1 MFVCTFR
8 YRPKHVACYLCTE
21 YKQKQGCT
29 LPVCPWL
36 AERIEAGVVGYQE
49 AVMATIP
56 RNRLLAPRLRALV
69 ASFPGS
75 LWKDGTH
82 KERMEYA
89 KTRLHYYRRRD
100 TPAFYAALFL
110 LTSSAELWKRSANCF
125 YRKGFE
131 PAYAVLGGIS
141 PHDYALISA
150 AKGLYRNEQPPP
162 EGHSPEFESQ
172 GAAVH
177 DALPAGRVELHHT
190 GPCGHLQGGRGRH
203 RRGAA

>member
-29 LPVCPWL
+29 LPVWPWL

-150 AKGLYRNEQPPP
+150 AKGLYRGVGGPATMELADPDI
-162 EGHSPEFESQ
+162 
-172 GAAVH
+172 V
-177 DALPAGRVELHHT
+177 DAEVFRMIVNATLIARYGLPVLDIRARRARV
-190 GPCGHLQGGRGRH
+190 
-203 RRGAA
+203 

>member
-141 PHDYALISA
+141 PHDYALILA
-150 AKGLYRNEQPPP
+150 AKGLYRGVGGPATMELADPDI
-162 EGHSPEFESQ
+162 
-172 GAAVH
+172 V
-177 DALPAGRVELHHT
+177 DAEVFRMIVNATLIARYGLPVLDIRARRARV
-190 GPCGHLQGGRGRH
+190 
-203 RRGAA
+203 

>member
-1 MFVCTFR
+1 M
-8 YRPKHVACYLCTE
+8 
-21 YKQKQGCT
+21 
-29 LPVCPWL
+29 
-36 AERIEAGVVGYQE
+36 VGYQE

-150 AKGLYRNEQPPP
+150 AKGLYRGVGGPATMELADPDI
-162 EGHSPEFESQ
+162 
-172 GAAVH
+172 V
-177 DALPAGRVELHHT
+177 DAEVFRMIVNATLIARYGLPVLDIRARRARV
-190 GPCGHLQGGRGRH
+190 
-203 RRGAA
+203 

>member
-131 PAYAVLGGIS
+131 PAYAVS
-141 PHDYALISA
+141 PPMTT
-150 AKGLYRNEQPPP
+150 R
-162 EGHSPEFESQ
+162 
-172 GAAVH
+172 
-177 DALPAGRVELHHT
+177 
-190 GPCGHLQGGRGRH
+190 
-203 RRGAA
+203 

>member
-89 KTRLHYYRRRD
+89 KTRLH
-100 TPAFYAALFL
+100 LSL
-110 LTSSAELWKRSANCF
+110 IHIS
-125 YRKGFE
+125 E
-131 PAYAVLGGIS
+131 PTR
-141 PHDYALISA
+141 P
-150 AKGLYRNEQPPP
+150 
-162 EGHSPEFESQ
+162 
-172 GAAVH
+172 
-177 DALPAGRVELHHT
+177 
-190 GPCGHLQGGRGRH
+190 
-203 RRGAA
+203 

>member
-89 KTRLHYYRRRD
+89 MCFFPLVGAVIPTQGYSGLLCRPVPADLQRR
-100 TPAFYAALFL
+100 
-110 LTSSAELWKRSANCF
+110 
-125 YRKGFE
+125 
-131 PAYAVLGGIS
+131 AV
-141 PHDYALISA
+141 
-150 AKGLYRNEQPPP
+150 E
-162 EGHSPEFESQ
+162 
-172 GAAVH
+172 
-177 DALPAGRVELHHT
+177 T
-190 GPCGHLQGGRGRH
+190 
-203 RRGAA
+203 

>member
-150 AKGLYRNEQPPP
+150 AKGLYR
-162 EGHSPEFESQ
+162 GTWAV
-172 GAAVH
+172 GAS
-177 DALPAGRVELHHT
+177 GRWAAEKSGLRRST
-190 GPCGHLQGGRGRH
+190 GRWAQAARLWRRPWRGCTGSRT
-203 RRGAA
+203 RNISGA